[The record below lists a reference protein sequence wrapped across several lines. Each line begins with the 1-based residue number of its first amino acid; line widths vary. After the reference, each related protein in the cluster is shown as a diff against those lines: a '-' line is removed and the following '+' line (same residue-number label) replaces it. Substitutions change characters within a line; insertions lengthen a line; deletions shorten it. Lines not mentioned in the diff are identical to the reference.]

1 MSIWSDTDIIA
12 GINKRDIA
20 ISPFDSAAV
29 QPASVDLRLG
39 RVFYEFSGK
48 LLWLCE
54 NGNQVYIDPKLPVDG
69 MMNRVTAMPDLGEQS
84 EEYVIIPSQG
94 FLLGATVEKISLGN
108 NVVGHIEGKSSLAR
122 LGLSVH
128 STGGFIDPGN
138 RDLNITLEIC
148 NHSPLPIR
156 LYPGMWI
163 AQIAFEYTLSECT
176 RPYGPERGSRYYAD
190 GDPVPSRINENL
202 GVSK

>member
-12 GINKRDIA
+12 GINKGDIS
-20 ISPFDSAAV
+20 ISPFDSAAL

-39 RVFYEFSGK
+39 SIFYRFVETSLVGSP
-48 LLWLCE
+48 LD
-54 NGNQVYIDPKLPVDG
+54 IDPKRETSRIMD
-69 MMNRVTAMPDLGEQS
+69 RVFVCPQHD
-84 EEYVIIPSQG
+84 EYLLLPSQG
-94 FLLGATVEKISLGN
+94 FILGATVEKVSLGN
-108 NVVGHIEGKSSLAR
+108 NVVGRIEGKSSLAR

-163 AQIAFEYTLSECT
+163 AQIAFQYTLSECT
-176 RPYGPERGSRYYAD
+176 NPYGPHRGSRYYAD
-190 GDPVPSRINENL
+190 SEPVPSRIAEKL
-202 GVSK
+202 K